1 MKTQIQNHRVI
12 LYPVTEPNPAKG
24 PIFEVSQELIDA
36 GGPFKPMLD
45 ENDVPVG
52 IEKDLNPP
60 GVVKPLQ
67 TRLRAILAL
76 QPAAV
81 RAAFLPITAGVNYA
95 LEQGDTEAALAA
107 ITATEVPAKLEPAKA
122 ALIAEFEI

>member
-1 MKTQIQNHRVI
+1 MIGKTLLHLFPDIDLMGDVTIGSDHGVESIMEWRYSEPQPTQATIEEIWEEIKDIEPTPPIQV
-12 LYPVTEPNPAKG
+12 
-24 PIFEVSQELIDA
+24 
-36 GGPFKPMLD
+36 
-45 ENDVPVG
+45 
-52 IEKDLNPP
+52 
-60 GVVKPLQ
+60 
-67 TRLRAILAL
+67 RLRAILAL